1 MNLKKKVF
9 LHLTYKGD
17 IHAGDNTE
25 LVFEEE
31 WVECGQRGSERV
43 R

>member
-1 MNLKKKVF
+1 MLGEFKEVF

-31 WVECGQRGSERV
+31 
-43 R
+43 